1 MVILV
6 NPPQERS
13 EITLMGFWKML
24 NGTKKKDEEG
34 DEKLKLN
41 KGVELMLQRR
51 RAPSSKFNLENSIQ
65 GNNVL
70 AIALTFGTL
79 VAVLFL
85 CVGGILGWLYKEHQQ
100 KTNISEMHPEMYDLK
115 GNLIPDEIIAFR
127 FENVNFD
134 SEIDD
139 EL

>member
-1 MVILV
+1 
-6 NPPQERS
+6 
-13 EITLMGFWKML
+13 ML
-24 NGTKKKDEEG
+24 KDTKKKEEG
-34 DEKLKLN
+34 VDEKPRIN

-51 RAPSSKFNLENSIQ
+51 RKPPKKFNLKQFIQ
-65 GNNVL
+65 GNNDVL

-85 CVGGILGWLYKEHQQ
+85 CVGGIIGWLYKEHQQ
-100 KTNISEMHPEMYDLK
+100 KVNTSEMHPEMYDLK

>member
-1 MVILV
+1 
-6 NPPQERS
+6 
-13 EITLMGFWKML
+13 ML
-24 NGTKKKDEEG
+24 KDTKKKEEEG
-34 DEKLKLN
+34 DVKARIN
-41 KGVELMLQRR
+41 KGVELMLQRKE
-51 RAPSSKFNLENSIQ
+51 ASSPKKFNLKQFIQ
-65 GNNVL
+65 GSNVL

-85 CVGGILGWLYKEHQQ
+85 CVGGIIGWLYKEHNQRS
-100 KTNISEMHPEMYDLK
+100 IMPEMHPEMYDLK

-134 SEIDD
+134 NETED

>member
-1 MVILV
+1 MM
-6 NPPQERS
+6 Q
-13 EITLMGFWKML
+13 KD
-24 NGTKKKDEEG
+24 TKQKDEEG
-34 DEKLKLN
+34 DVKLKLN

-51 RAPSSKFNLENSIQ
+51 RTPPKKFNLKQLIQ

-85 CVGGILGWLYKEHQQ
+85 CVGGIIGWLYKEHQQ
-100 KTNISEMHPEMYDLK
+100 RHDISDMHPEMYDLK
-115 GNLIPDEIIAFR
+115 GNVIPDEIIAFR
-127 FENVNFD
+127 FENLNFD
-134 SEIDD
+134 SEIDE

>member
-1 MVILV
+1 
-6 NPPQERS
+6 
-13 EITLMGFWKML
+13 ML
-24 NGTKKKDEEG
+24 RDMKRKEEEG

-51 RAPSSKFNLENSIQ
+51 RAPSSKFNLENSIR

-85 CVGGILGWLYKEHQQ
+85 CVGGIIGWLYKEHQQ
-100 KTNISEMHPEMYDLK
+100 RTNNLEMHPEMYDLK
-115 GNLIPDEIIAFR
+115 GNVIPDEIIAFR
-127 FENVNFD
+127 FENLNFD
-134 SEIDD
+134 SEIDE

>member
-1 MVILV
+1 M
-6 NPPQERS
+6 Q
-13 EITLMGFWKML
+13 KD
-24 NGTKKKDEEG
+24 TKQKDEEG
-34 DEKLKLN
+34 DVKLKLN

-51 RAPSSKFNLENSIQ
+51 RTPPKKFNLKKLTQ

-85 CVGGILGWLYKEHQQ
+85 FVGGIIGWLYKQHQQ
-100 KTNISEMHPEMYDLK
+100 RTDISEMHPEMYDLK
-115 GNLIPDEIIAFR
+115 GNVIPDEIIAFR
-127 FENVNFD
+127 FENLNFD
-134 SEIDD
+134 SEIDE

>member
-1 MVILV
+1 MQ
-6 NPPQERS
+6 ND
-13 EITLMGFWKML
+13 
-24 NGTKKKDEEG
+24 TKKKEEEA
-34 DEKLKLN
+34 DAKLKLN

-51 RAPSSKFNLENSIQ
+51 RTTPKKFNLKQLIQ

-85 CVGGILGWLYKEHQQ
+85 CVGGIIGWLYKEHNQRM
-100 KTNISEMHPEMYDLK
+100 TIPEMHPEMYDLK
-115 GNLIPDEIIAFR
+115 GNIIPDEVIAFR

-134 SEIDD
+134 SETED

>member
-1 MVILV
+1 M
-6 NPPQERS
+6 
-13 EITLMGFWKML
+13 ML
-24 NGTKKKDEEG
+24 KNTKKKEEEG

-51 RAPSSKFNLENSIQ
+51 RAPSSKFNLEISIR

-85 CVGGILGWLYKEHQQ
+85 FVGGIIGWLYKQHQQ
-100 KTNISEMHPEMYDLK
+100 KTDIYEMHPEMYDLK
-115 GNLIPDEIIAFR
+115 GNVIPDEIIAFR

>member
-1 MVILV
+1 M
-6 NPPQERS
+6 P
-13 EITLMGFWKML
+13 K
-24 NGTKKKDEEG
+24 GTKKKEEEG
-34 DEKLKLN
+34 DVKLKLN

-51 RAPSSKFNLENSIQ
+51 RTPPKKFNLEQFIQ

-85 CVGGILGWLYKEHQQ
+85 CVGGIIGWLYKEHNQR
-100 KTNISEMHPEMYDLK
+100 TIISEMHPEMYDLK
-115 GNLIPDEIIAFR
+115 GNVIPDEIIAFR

>member
-1 MVILV
+1 
-6 NPPQERS
+6 
-13 EITLMGFWKML
+13 ML
-24 NGTKKKDEEG
+24 KDTKKKEEEV
-34 DEKLKLN
+34 DEKLQLN

-51 RAPSSKFNLENSIQ
+51 RASSSKFNLANPIQ
-65 GNNVL
+65 GKNVL

-85 CVGGILGWLYKEHQQ
+85 CVGGIIGWLYKEHNQ
-100 KTNISEMHPEMYDLK
+100 KATISEMHPEMYDLK
-115 GNLIPDEIIAFR
+115 GNIIPDEIIAFR

>member
-1 MVILV
+1 
-6 NPPQERS
+6 
-13 EITLMGFWKML
+13 ML
-24 NGTKKKDEEG
+24 KDTKKKEEEG
-34 DEKLKLN
+34 DVKLKLN

-51 RAPSSKFNLENSIQ
+51 RTPPKKFNLKKLTQ

-85 CVGGILGWLYKEHQQ
+85 FVGGIIGWLYKQHQQ
-100 KTNISEMHPEMYDLK
+100 KTDISEMHPEMYDLK
-115 GNLIPDEIIAFR
+115 GNLIPDEIIAYR

>member
-1 MVILV
+1 
-6 NPPQERS
+6 
-13 EITLMGFWKML
+13 ML
-24 NGTKKKDEEG
+24 KDTKKKDEEE
-34 DEKLKLN
+34 DVKPKLN
-41 KGVELMLQRR
+41 KGVELMLQRKE
-51 RAPSSKFNLENSIQ
+51 ASSPKKFNLKQFIQ
-65 GNNVL
+65 GSNVL

-85 CVGGILGWLYKEHQQ
+85 CVGGIIGWLYKEHNQRS
-100 KTNISEMHPEMYDLK
+100 IMPEMHPEMYDLK

-134 SEIDD
+134 NETED